1 MAQPAPAPE
10 DSSNTFTINADGTYS
25 PGSIT
30 INNGGVA
37 KFDVTY
43 PTGMTV
49 CNVTIGS
56 VSFSASQPGD
66 TGTTG
71 GTVKIGS

>member
-1 MAQPAPAPE
+1 MAQPGPAPIGSTS
-10 DSSNTFTINADGTYS
+10 DTITVNADGTYS
-25 PGSIT
+25 PSSIS

-43 PTGMTV
+43 PAGMTV
-49 CNVTIGS
+49 CNIAIGGITFS
-56 VSFSASQPGD
+56 VSDDA
-66 TGTTG
+66 TTG